1 MSEHKAEASDRL
13 ARHYALAMLEM
24 QGDIKRQRQFIE
36 INVPEDLRDL
46 VKTSYLTL
54 LVCG

>member
-1 MSEHKAEASDRL
+1 MSEHKAVAADRL

-36 INVPEDLRDL
+36 IKQHSGVLFQESL
-46 VKTSYLTL
+46 TS
-54 LVCG
+54 

>member
-1 MSEHKAEASDRL
+1 MSEHKAGAADRL
-13 ARHYALAMLEM
+13 ARHYALAMLKM

-54 LVCG
+54 LV